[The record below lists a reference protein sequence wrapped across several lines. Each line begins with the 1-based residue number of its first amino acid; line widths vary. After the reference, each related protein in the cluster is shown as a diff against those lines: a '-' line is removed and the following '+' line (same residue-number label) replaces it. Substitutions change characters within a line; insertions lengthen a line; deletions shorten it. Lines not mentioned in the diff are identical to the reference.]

1 MGKQG
6 KLLDKEIWLR
16 VCLLGSEMVVVV
28 RKMVQEVPRE
38 TIIPGMWVQR
48 GLVVVVVVGW

>member
-1 MGKQG
+1 MEKQG
-6 KLLDKEIWLR
+6 KFLGKEIWLR
-16 VCLLGSEMVVVV
+16 VCLQGWEMVVVV

-48 GLVVVVVVGW
+48 GLVVFGVGW